1 MIREIGKWLSG
12 LTGKELEHIDTSTQ
26 FIWQTKLGT
35 VIKLE
40 QYLGAGQAMQED
52 FKLYTWIR
60 DNPSKL
66 PVVKILKVERFKMPE
81 HILFYAGRDFILI
94 EMEALQKSKE
104 LESKQQELIDA
115 AYDFNQFF
123 LDNYNVS
130 VNSYSIVGD
139 LMDAIA
145 KSDALFERRIIEFF
159 KVKNKKLLG
168 FVLEVKDILQKIADE
183 QIYWFDCH
191 EMQFMQDSNGH
202 LKAIDLDNDS
212 SYMRKCLS
220 NLQNN

>member
-1 MIREIGKWLSG
+1 MIREITKWLSSV
-12 LTGKELEHIDTSTQ
+12 TGKELEHVETSTQ
-26 FIWQTKLGT
+26 FLWQTKEGT

-40 QYLGAGQAMQED
+40 QYLGAGESMQED
-52 FKLYTWIR
+52 FNLYTWLR

-66 PVVKILKVERFKMPE
+66 PVVKILSVEKLKMPE
-81 HILFYAGRDFILI
+81 DILFYGGRDFMLI

-104 LESKQQELIDA
+104 LENKQQELMHVA
-115 AYDFNQFF
+115 HDFNQFF
-123 LDNYNVS
+123 LDTYDINM
-130 VNSYSIVGD
+130 NSYSIVSD

-145 KSDALFERRIIEFF
+145 KSDRELEERIVEFF

-168 FVLEVKDILQKIADE
+168 FVLEVKDILQKIVDA

-191 EMQFMQDSNGH
+191 EMQFMQDSSGH

-212 SYMRKCLS
+212 SYMRKCL
-220 NLQNN
+220 NNE